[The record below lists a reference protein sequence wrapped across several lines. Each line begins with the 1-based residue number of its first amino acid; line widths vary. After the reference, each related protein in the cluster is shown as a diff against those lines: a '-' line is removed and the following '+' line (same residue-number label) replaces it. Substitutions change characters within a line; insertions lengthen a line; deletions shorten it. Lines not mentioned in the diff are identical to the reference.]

1 MDSKLLKF
9 IILMNIVSV
18 LIWIAGE
25 IVIVAVLGLGGMA
38 SIIWSVVMLGVII
51 ALSMW
56 KSFKKDDDEN
66 SRKW

>member
-25 IVIVAVLGLGGMA
+25 IVIVAVLGIGGMA

>member
-9 IILMNIVSV
+9 IILMNVISV
-18 LIWIAGE
+18 LIWLAGE
-25 IVIVAVLGLGGMA
+25 IIIVAVLGLSGIA
-38 SIIWSVVMLGVII
+38 SIVWSVVMLCIII

-56 KSFKKDDDEN
+56 KSFKKDNDEN

>member
-66 SRKW
+66 SIKW